1 MEQGPQAP
9 AIALTEVLVLN
20 GDVPMGGAV
29 GEQLEWQSWPSD
41 GVNENFITREGD
53 PEALEK
59 YKGSVARIAMYSGEP
74 LRKSKLIGEGQSFM
88 SSILPTGYRA
98 VATQIAADTS
108 AGGFILPNDYVDVI
122 MTRRSDAAATT
133 SGFVTETILKN
144 IRVLAIDQAIQED
157 EEGRRVKVG
166 ETATL
171 ELTPQQ
177 AEIITVAQ
185 QMADRLTLSLRS
197 LVDTREKVTERGG
210 LSRLR
215 QRQGRHDPADQI
227 RRSFRGGGK
236 EMTSGVALPA
246 TRGRSAVATVAAALG
261 LLLAGAGL
269 QGGRLCGR
277 PGQCRGRSTARSMP
291 ARSASAP
298 WRQPR
303 TSSSD

>member
-1 MEQGPQAP
+1 MAASRLIILGVAVAAAGGAGYVAKNMMAAPPPVVVEQGPQAP

-98 VATQIAADTS
+98 VATQIGADTS

-197 LVDTREKVTERGG
+197 LVDTREKVTEGADYLVSGKGKGG
-210 LSRLR
+210 TVRL
-215 QRQGRHDPADQI
+215 I
-227 RRSFRGGGK
+227 K
-236 EMTSGVALPA
+236 SGEV
-246 TRGRSAVATVAAALG
+246 TEV
-261 LLLAGAGL
+261 GA
-269 QGGRLCGR
+269 RK
-277 PGQCRGRSTARSMP
+277 
-291 ARSASAP
+291 
-298 WRQPR
+298 
-303 TSSSD
+303 

>member
-1 MEQGPQAP
+1 MAASRLIILGVAVAAAGGAGYVAKNMMAAPPPEVIVEQAAP
-9 AIALTEVLVLN
+9 AIDLTEVLVLE
-20 GDVPMGGAV
+20 GDVPMGGVV
-29 GEQLEWQSWPSD
+29 GEQLGWQSWPSD
-41 GVNENFITREGD
+41 GVNENFITRDSD

-59 YKGSVARIAMYSGEP
+59 YSGSIARVAMYSGEP

-122 MTRRSDAAATT
+122 MTRRSDTAGTT
-133 SGFVTETILKN
+133 GGFVTETILKN

-197 LVDTREKVTERGG
+197 LVDTREQVTGEADYLVSGNG
-210 LSRLR
+210 KKGTIRL
-215 QRQGRHDPADQI
+215 I
-227 RRSFRGGGK
+227 K
-236 EMTSGVALPA
+236 SGEV
-246 TRGRSAVATVAAALG
+246 SEV
-261 LLLAGAGL
+261 GA
-269 QGGRLCGR
+269 RK
-277 PGQCRGRSTARSMP
+277 
-291 ARSASAP
+291 
-298 WRQPR
+298 
-303 TSSSD
+303 

>member
-1 MEQGPQAP
+1 MAASRLIILGVAVAAAGGAGYVAKNMMAAPPPEVIVEQAAP
-9 AIALTEVLVLN
+9 AIDLTEVLVLE

-29 GEQLEWQSWPSD
+29 GQQLGWQSWPSD
-41 GVNENFITREGD
+41 GVNENFITRDSD

-59 YKGSVARIAMYSGEP
+59 YSGSIARVAMYSGEP

-122 MTRRSDAAATT
+122 MTRRSDTAGTT
-133 SGFVTETILKN
+133 GGFVTETILKN

-197 LVDTREKVTERGG
+197 LVDTREQVTGEADYLVSGNG
-210 LSRLR
+210 KKGTIRL
-215 QRQGRHDPADQI
+215 I
-227 RRSFRGGGK
+227 K
-236 EMTSGVALPA
+236 SGEV
-246 TRGRSAVATVAAALG
+246 SEV
-261 LLLAGAGL
+261 GA
-269 QGGRLCGR
+269 RK
-277 PGQCRGRSTARSMP
+277 
-291 ARSASAP
+291 
-298 WRQPR
+298 
-303 TSSSD
+303 